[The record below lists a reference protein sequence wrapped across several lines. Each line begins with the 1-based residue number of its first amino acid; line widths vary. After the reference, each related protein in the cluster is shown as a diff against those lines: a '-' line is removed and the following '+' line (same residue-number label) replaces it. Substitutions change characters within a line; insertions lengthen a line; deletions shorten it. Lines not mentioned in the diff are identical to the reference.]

1 LVIEKV
7 LSDESLDQLFSDI
20 RDSSRNFTFED
31 LDKKEIS
38 VSWQDDDNDIL
49 KDKLRKF
56 IKTFEDSILYFSYW
70 YIVFND
76 SDYAG
81 YRLESYLT
89 QNSINLNT
97 RTRGL
102 ICNYARYNDVGGRF
116 SRSINII
123 RREVDRYDSLVK
135 SVLDENNIDRYRD
148 ENEKSIEVYNNFLTF
163 LK

>member
-1 LVIEKV
+1 MVIENV
-7 LSDESLDQLFSDI
+7 LSDETIDQFFSEI
-20 RDSSRNFTFED
+20 RDNSRGFRFED
-31 LDKKEIS
+31 LDEKEIS
-38 VSWQDDDNDIL
+38 ISWQDGDDIL

-56 IKTFEDSILYFSYW
+56 IKTFENSILYFSYW

-76 SDYAG
+76 SDYAR

-89 QNSINLNT
+89 QNSIDSNNMT
-97 RTRGL
+97 RIL
-102 ICNYARYNDVGGRF
+102 ICNYARYRDTGGDF

-123 RREVDRYDSLVK
+123 RREVDNSYDSLVK